1 MSEHTALPVIDTTT
15 RPGTA
20 GPARRLARLLT
31 AGALTAGLLV
41 VPIAG
46 EAAAKPVP
54 QAKITCGFCV
64 K

>member
-1 MSEHTALPVIDTTT
+1 MTTLITTPGTTADQ
-15 RPGTA
+15 RPTA

-31 AGALTAGLLV
+31 AGALTAGLLI

-46 EAAAKPVP
+46 QASAKPAP

>member
-1 MSEHTALPVIDTTT
+1 MSELDAAQVTT
-15 RPGTA
+15 RPATA
-20 GPARRLARLLT
+20 GPVRRLARLLT

-46 EAAAKPVP
+46 QAAAKPAP

-64 K
+64 R